1 MGCER
6 IRKLL
11 FESPYFR
18 SFIKIFFAA
27 VIAPDREGTIEVGT
41 GAEGIS
47 LAKGN
52 SVSKEEILSKVKPIV
67 LAEYHP
73 TIMVIL
79 PHTSILQAIRVI
91 GRGNQRRE

>member
-1 MGCER
+1 M
-6 IRKLL
+6 
-11 FESPYFR
+11 FESPHFR
-18 SFIKIFFAA
+18 GFVKILLAA
-27 VIAPDREGTIEVGT
+27 VIAPDCEGTIELGT
-41 GAEGIS
+41 RAEGIS

-91 GRGNQRRE
+91 GRGNQRHE